1 MARYLVQVVRQFEL
15 EVEASSEAVAL
26 ALAQEQFEGKARETV
41 YIDTLVD
48 ELE

>member
-1 MARYLVQVVRQFEL
+1 MARYLIQVVREFEL

-26 ALAQEQFEGKARETV
+26 AQAQEQFEGNARETV
-41 YIDTLVD
+41 YVDTLVD